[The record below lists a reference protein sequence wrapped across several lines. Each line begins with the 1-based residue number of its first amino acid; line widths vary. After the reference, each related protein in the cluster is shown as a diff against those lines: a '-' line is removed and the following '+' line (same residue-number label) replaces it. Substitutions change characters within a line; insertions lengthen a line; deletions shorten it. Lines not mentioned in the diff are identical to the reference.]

1 MQRLEVSGAVRPI
14 YGSLGVKRL
23 ISQKYS
29 VVKEYEKD
37 TCRKELILIHPA
49 EAGMYKGESVFG
61 REISSL

>member
-1 MQRLEVSGAVRPI
+1 MFRTKDNMQI
-14 YGSLGVKRL
+14 SLL

-37 TCRKELILIHPA
+37 TCRKELILIHPT
-49 EAGMYKGESVFG
+49 EAGMYEGESVFG